1 MDIASVR
8 GSSYVQT
15 VTDRPATNARSGS
28 GGGGEAAAAAGY
40 ARAATIEPFRRVDVT
55 QAEDQSSG
63 SKAAEAL
70 AKALR
75 EQGIDLGSMA
85 SQVKLALDIDTN
97 TGDVVGRIVDR
108 STGEVVEQLPP
119 EKTLRMIAAL
129 REMVGAVV
137 DRTL

>member
-15 VTDRPATNARSGS
+15 VTDRPATSARSGS
-28 GGGGEAAAAAGY
+28 GGGGDTSAAASY

-55 QAEDQSSG
+55 QTEDQSSG
-63 SKAAEAL
+63 NKAAEAL

>member
-1 MDIASVR
+1 MGSASLPAHISRFTTLRAAPPPPPVWHGHLCRTPYLTSCPTRRSAVR
-8 GSSYVQT
+8 
-15 VTDRPATNARSGS
+15 ATNARAGS

-97 TGDVVGRIVDR
+97 TGDVVEIGRAHV
-108 STGEVVEQLPP
+108 
-119 EKTLRMIAAL
+119 
-129 REMVGAVV
+129 
-137 DRTL
+137 

>member
-1 MDIASVR
+1 
-8 GSSYVQT
+8 
-15 VTDRPATNARSGS
+15 
-28 GGGGEAAAAAGY
+28 
-40 ARAATIEPFRRVDVT
+40 
-55 QAEDQSSG
+55 
-63 SKAAEAL
+63 
-70 AKALR
+70 
-75 EQGIDLGSMA
+75 MA

-108 STGEVVEQLPP
+108 NTGEVVEQLPP